1 MLLAHGEP
9 LISIKPQNKPFVRI
23 KLTSDNDGHITKE
36 EMLKVVQS
44 MMSLVE
50 RSDNFTRY
58 ESPKAKVDFIF
69 SVMDEVIYYS
79 LQKEFIIWNRYN
91 LQFRMEMAN

>member
-1 MLLAHGEP
+1 
-9 LISIKPQNKPFVRI
+9 
-23 KLTSDNDGHITKE
+23 
-36 EMLKVVQS
+36 MLKVVQS

-69 SVMDEVIYYS
+69 SVMDEVRLGPEVPSFKCSIS
-79 LQKEFIIWNRYN
+79 VI
-91 LQFRMEMAN
+91 

>member
-1 MLLAHGEP
+1 MGP
-9 LISIKPQNKPFVRI
+9 ITWPF
-23 KLTSDNDGHITKE
+23 LDNDGHITKE

-69 SVMDEVIYYS
+69 SVMDEVRLGPEVPSFKCSIS
-79 LQKEFIIWNRYN
+79 LI
-91 LQFRMEMAN
+91 

>member
-1 MLLAHGEP
+1 MKF
-9 LISIKPQNKPFVRI
+9 I
-23 KLTSDNDGHITKE
+23 SDNDGHITKE

-79 LQKEFIIWNRYN
+79 LQKEFII
-91 LQFRMEMAN
+91 